1 MPSSAMPANLGAFCS
16 TVRSWMNESNT
27 SEKQQSHTSSVS
39 AGFPWMF
46 SWAWMSFWFLKLRPD
61 TKPKSRIWVHAMSGF
76 ISFHLLFHQ
85 VPSSYGAKDGWN
97 HLYFGLQIACRYEDR
112 RPSGCEPRGYQ
123 VVFFWAHDDW
133 RSSLPIFWVWK
144 WAQKIADWL
153 TWKPICMEMIIVYDY
168 YFTINILRC
177 PIFSQTHK

>member
-123 VVFFWAHDDW
+123 VVFFGPMMTGGP
-133 RSSLPIFWVWK
+133 R
-144 WAQKIADWL
+144 
-153 TWKPICMEMIIVYDY
+153 
-168 YFTINILRC
+168 
-177 PIFSQTHK
+177 FSFSGSENGHRKLQIG